1 MPHPKGNVKLS
12 GDTHLPD
19 AESDLELEEGA
30 SHMADLA
37 RERTQSGR
45 RATHARKAGVL
56 TAGDET
62 GAIGAVMP
70 SVDDDG
76 TSDEPAASQ
85 RPQQAKAAPGRALVP
100 VSRARRVPDG
110 RASAFQPIQASSLAL
125 LGAGALALLLVAK
138 LLR

>member
-19 AESDLELEEGA
+19 AESDLELEEGT
-30 SHMADLA
+30 SPMADLA

-56 TAGDET
+56 TAGEEA
-62 GAIGAVMP
+62 GAISAVMP
-70 SVDDDG
+70 AADDDSG
-76 TSDEPAASQ
+76 AEPAANQ
-85 RPQQAKAAPGRALVP
+85 RSQAKAQPGRALVP
-100 VSRARRVPDG
+100 VSKPWRVPDG
-110 RASAFQPIQASSLAL
+110 RASAFQPGQASSLAL
-125 LGAGALALLLVAK
+125 LGAGALALLLVVK